1 MTLSTYDELD
11 QAVKAQGDILTCGM
25 GTLRDMHGAGKLGT
39 HVVANISDELERRG
53 LGHYPTDLPVNQW
66 ENVKIYRRGSQVGNF
81 IRALGSFEAKD
92 DDLLRS
98 LTGKN
103 SPNEVLKKIR
113 ELVCD

>member
-1 MTLSTYDELD
+1 MKPATYEELD
-11 QAVKAQGDILTCGM
+11 ETVKAQSDILTCDM
-25 GTLRDMHGAGKLGT
+25 GVLRDMHGAGKLGT

-53 LGHYPTDLPVNQW
+53 LGHYPTELPVNQW
-66 ENVKIYRRGSQVGNF
+66 EKVKIYRRGSQVGNF
-81 IRALGSFEAKD
+81 IRALGSFETKD